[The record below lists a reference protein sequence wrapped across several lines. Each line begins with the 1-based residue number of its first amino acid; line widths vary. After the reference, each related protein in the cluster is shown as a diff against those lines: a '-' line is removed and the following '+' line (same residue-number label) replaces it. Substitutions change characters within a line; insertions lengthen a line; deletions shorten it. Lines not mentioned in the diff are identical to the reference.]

1 MHENLVRDS
10 DQNTRASGWALTKA
24 RHVGKP
30 TVLAGALTPNHS
42 PWTDN
47 SALLSGNATTGIHIT
62 CGQRCTGRIAFPCV
76 FPTLGPGHSS
86 GTEYSYP
93 GSLPQFFT
101 VPEPPSPICVPLN
114 THLPPSLKAF
124 HLDVAPLNPPA
135 ELLLSAACKTVTL
148 EGPRDVEGT
157 VIPGLKPLPALQTQG
172 QGQDQPTV
180 GQNKFLADSLEVQYA
195 KTSSSPVF
203 IFQSTMKI
211 TYGVQKASQLPSSQ
225 PRPSKLGSAFPIP
238 DAPTLD
244 QALIPSFSDFCH
256 PP

>member
-1 MHENLVRDS
+1 MCFPP
-10 DQNTRASGWALTKA
+10 W
-24 RHVGKP
+24 
-30 TVLAGALTPNHS
+30 VL
-42 PWTDN
+42 
-47 SALLSGNATTGIHIT
+47 
-62 CGQRCTGRIAFPCV
+62 
-76 FPTLGPGHSS
+76 
-86 GTEYSYP
+86 GTAQGEYSCP

-114 THLPPSLKAF
+114 THLPPGLKAF
-124 HLDVAPLNPPA
+124 HLDVSPLNPPA
-135 ELLLSAACKTVTL
+135 ELPLSAACKIVTL
-148 EGPRDVEGT
+148 EGPRDVYGT
-157 VIPGLKPLPALQTQG
+157 VIPALKPLPALQTQG

-211 TYGVQKASQLPSSQ
+211 TYSVRKASPLPSSQ
-225 PRPSKLGSAFPIP
+225 PKPSKLGSAFFPIP
-238 DAPTLD
+238 GAPTLD